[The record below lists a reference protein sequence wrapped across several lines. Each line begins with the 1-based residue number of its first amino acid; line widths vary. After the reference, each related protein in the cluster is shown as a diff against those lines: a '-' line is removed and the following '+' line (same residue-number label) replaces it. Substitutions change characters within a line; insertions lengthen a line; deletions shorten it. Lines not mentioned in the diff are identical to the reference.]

1 MRSRCGLLLRSTN
14 HDLVEMVDLVKH
26 IRDRYRVISPLLD
39 ERGRRIWASME
50 AESLGW
56 GGVSKVAEATGMAR
70 TTLHRGITELEQL
83 KHSRSR
89 AKPGLYQGRVRR
101 PGAGR
106 KRLVLG
112 DATLLS
118 DLEALVESTT
128 RGDPMSPLRWTCK
141 SMRNLAEELN
151 KQGHQIGADTVAT
164 LLARELEYSL
174 QAPRKTLEGK
184 QHPDRNAQFEY
195 IGACVRD
202 LQKRGQPVISVDTK
216 KKEKVGNFN
225 HGGREQ
231 RPKGKPDRRLTH
243 NFEDK
248 EGGHAI
254 PHGIYDLLRNE
265 GWVTVGIDHDT
276 SAFAVASIRTW
287 WKRMGSRVY
296 PKATDLLITADAGG
310 SNDHRR
316 RLWKLELQRFAD
328 DSGLR
333 ISVRHFPPGTSKWNK
348 IEHRMFCHITENWR
362 GHALTSHQVIVNLI
376 ANTTTRKGLKIRAV
390 LDMKDYPTGIQVDD
404 DLFANLNIKRDEFH
418 GDWNYTIR
426 PRRA

>member
-1 MRSRCGLLLRSTN
+1 M
-14 HDLVEMVDLVKH
+14 
-26 IRDRYRVISPLLD
+26 
-39 ERGRRIWASME
+39 
-50 AESLGW
+50 
-56 GGVSKVAEATGMAR
+56 AEATGLAR
-70 TTLHRGITELEQL
+70 TTLHRGILDLDELKTSRPKGRRQL
-83 KHSRSR
+83 S
-89 AKPGLYQGRVRR
+89 AAARVRR

-106 KRLVLG
+106 KTLVSL

-128 RGDPMSPLRWTCK
+128 RGDPTSPLRWTCK

-151 KQGHQIGADTVAT
+151 KQGHRIGADTVAT
-164 LLARELEYSL
+164 LLTEELEYSL

-195 IGACVRD
+195 ISTSVRA

-216 KKEKVGNFN
+216 KKEKVGNFK
-225 HGGREQ
+225 HGGREW
-231 RPKGKPDRRLTH
+231 RPMGKPDRRLTH
-243 NFEDK
+243 NFEDE

-287 WKRMGSRVY
+287 WKRMGHHEY
-296 PKATDLLITADAGG
+296 PRATELVITADAGG

-316 RLWKLELQRFAD
+316 RLWKVELQRFAD
-328 DSGLR
+328 DTGLKIR
-333 ISVRHFPPGTSKWNK
+333 VRHFPPGTSKWNK

-376 ANTTTRKGLKIRAV
+376 ANTTTRKGLRIRAA
-390 LDMKDYPTGIQVDD
+390 LDTTDYPTGIKIDD
-404 DLFANLNIKRDEFH
+404 DLYATLNIKRDKFH
-418 GDWNYTIR
+418 GDWNYTISPR
-426 PRRA
+426 PAR